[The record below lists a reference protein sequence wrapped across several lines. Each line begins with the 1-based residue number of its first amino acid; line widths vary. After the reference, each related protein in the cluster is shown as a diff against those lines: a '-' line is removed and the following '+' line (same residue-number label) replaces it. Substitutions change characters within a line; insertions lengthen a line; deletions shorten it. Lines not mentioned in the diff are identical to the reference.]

1 MKRVLVTGASGAIGL
16 EVIKYLLSEGKYE
29 ITALDLRNRHSI
41 NSLKK
46 YKKRVNVVLG
56 DITDRILIEALV
68 KDHDIII
75 HLAGVLPPIAN
86 ISQKVAYQEDFIGC
100 ENIVRA
106 ISYYHP
112 EAHLFYAS
120 SMSLYE
126 GKQKA
131 SIKTTI
137 KISDGNYYNKAKLDS
152 EELIK
157 EKLKNYTIYRL
168 PLVLSSIKYDNFPLN
183 GKLNERIEYI
193 TKEDAAYAF
202 VKGIDKLKVLN
213 KKIFN
218 VTSDKRI
225 LYKDLIKNILEIH
238 GISCKLIL
246 HRLFKTENFYNSLCT
261 DGNELNDILEYRND
275 NLEDYYNR
283 MKDDSKKRVIRRFLA
298 KPFVRGLKK

>member
-1 MKRVLVTGASGAIGL
+1 MKKVLVTGASGAIGL

-29 ITALDLRNRHSI
+29 VTALDLKNRHSN

-56 DITDRILIEALV
+56 DVTDRVLVEALV
-68 KDHDIII
+68 KDHDVII
-75 HLAGVLPPIAN
+75 HLAGVLPPLAN
-86 ISQKVAYQEDFIGC
+86 ISKRVAHQEDYIGC

-120 SMSLYE
+120 SMSIYG
-126 GKQKA
+126 GKQKVTVKTKIN
-131 SIKTTI
+131 IKE
-137 KISDGNYYNKAKLDS
+137 DNYYNLAKYEA

-168 PLVLSSIKYDNFPLN
+168 PLVLSNMKSDNFPLN
-183 GKLNERIEYI
+183 GKLDEKIEYI

-202 VKGIDKLKVLN
+202 VKGIDKIKQLN
-213 KKIFN
+213 KNIYN

-225 LYKDLIKNILEIH
+225 SYKDLIANILDIQ
-238 GISCKLIL
+238 GLSCKLIL
-246 HRLFKTENFYNSLCT
+246 HRIFKTANFYNSLCT
-261 DGNELNDILEYRND
+261 DGNELNDILNYRTD
-275 NLEDYYNR
+275 TLEDYFDR
-283 MKDDSKKRVIRRFLA
+283 MKDDSKKRFVRKLLA
-298 KPFVRGLKK
+298 KLFIRGLKK